1 MDLGNLGIHSKV
13 DSSTF
18 CIHKCPDKLEHL
30 NIQSIVCHAIQVGFH
45 ELLMEQVILFP
56 WLRGLVKCLITIF
69 SVKYSIPY
77 INSLLECWYFR
88 CKKSGRFYAHSH
100 LRLLTL
106 CFFIFKFL
114 LVNYH
119 LSKSIFYS
127 SIKTF
132 IFLALSVLKK
142 PIYVRF
148 FNYSRLKIKLF
159 PIVLIFTF

>member
-77 INSLLECWYFR
+77 INSLLEC
-88 CKKSGRFYAHSH
+88 
-100 LRLLTL
+100 
-106 CFFIFKFL
+106 
-114 LVNYH
+114 
-119 LSKSIFYS
+119 
-127 SIKTF
+127 
-132 IFLALSVLKK
+132 
-142 PIYVRF
+142 
-148 FNYSRLKIKLF
+148 
-159 PIVLIFTF
+159 